1 MLILLVTKV
10 TYLVIVLKMGAA
22 KNLAYG
28 GLTSVPDTSVIP
40 PTTTYPWFDCN
51 QMIRIRVGDL
61 APFTQLEDFSIFQSF
76 LEYIEDGAF
85 DNNNELRELDL
96 GDNYIHHLPLS
107 FGPPKLHLWSVKLW
121 NAFDKNVV
129 NLDLGDAK
137 QFPSLTKINIG
148 NVPLDIWD
156 LSKMPPRV
164 TYINVNLLP
173 LGYFPNF
180 APYTPNITILSMSGL
195 GLSYIPRF
203 RIQAL
208 KQLEK
213 MNIRNND
220 LQSLP
225 DIFDLPLT
233 EIEIGNNPL
242 ECNHSLR
249 SWNEKKSTP
258 LSVDDVDAICQ
269 APATRSGEK
278 LMEVHPVYLQCYE
291 GAPFVLTRWPLGDLD
306 AILKLQ
312 FLISFYRLVS
322 SHHLRIMPW
331 DECHGTSPM
340 ISQHWFR

>member
-1 MLILLVTKV
+1 MLILWVTKV

-40 PTTTYPWFDCN
+40 PTTTYLWLDCN
-51 QMIRIRVGDL
+51 QIIRIRVGDL

-107 FGPPKLHLWSVKLW
+107 FGPPKLHLLSVKLW

-129 NLDLGDAK
+129 NLDFSDAK

-180 APYTPNITILSMSGL
+180 TPYTPNITILSM
-195 GLSYIPRF
+195 
-203 RIQAL
+203 
-208 KQLEK
+208 
-213 MNIRNND
+213 
-220 LQSLP
+220 
-225 DIFDLPLT
+225 
-233 EIEIGNNPL
+233 
-242 ECNHSLR
+242 
-249 SWNEKKSTP
+249 
-258 LSVDDVDAICQ
+258 
-269 APATRSGEK
+269 
-278 LMEVHPVYLQCYE
+278 
-291 GAPFVLTRWPLGDLD
+291 
-306 AILKLQ
+306 
-312 FLISFYRLVS
+312 
-322 SHHLRIMPW
+322 
-331 DECHGTSPM
+331 
-340 ISQHWFR
+340 